1 MKHTQLL
8 KVLLIEVT
16 FHLYTRCSKC
26 GAEIE
31 AYYPTDVE
39 KKALGTGWV
48 YVSHN
53 TYDYIYKKQ
62 EQEEEKNMIGFIV
75 GLILGGIIGFVG
87 CSVLVIARDDTRR
100 KK

>member
-1 MKHTQLL
+1 MK
-8 KVLLIEVT
+8 
-16 FHLYTRCSKC
+16 
-26 GAEIE
+26 
-31 AYYPTDVE
+31 
-39 KKALGTGWV
+39 

-53 TYDYIYKKQ
+53 PYDYIYKKQ
-62 EQEEEKNMIGFIV
+62 EQEEDKNMFGFIV